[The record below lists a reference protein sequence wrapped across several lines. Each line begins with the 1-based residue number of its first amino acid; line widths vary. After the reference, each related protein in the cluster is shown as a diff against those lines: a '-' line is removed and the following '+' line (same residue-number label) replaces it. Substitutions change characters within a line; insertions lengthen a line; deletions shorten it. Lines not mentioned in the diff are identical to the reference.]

1 VTANLS
7 LEEMNVM
14 VNNARTISDLVGEI
28 TAEMERLDYKPTV
41 LKQYHI
47 VWSRLCKQSGN
58 LLAEDFNMEFGMQ
71 FLDDAIQ
78 NHYKHLGES
87 SRHRWLKAI
96 YTLADFN
103 RTGILSLRR
112 EKRNFVFSEPAGAA
126 FQKYADHQSDAGMS
140 EAHRQDTCLYLE
152 RFSKY
157 LEHQSLPDISE
168 LEAQHVHGYVNSLAI
183 YELPT
188 IYHTVC
194 VLRSTLR
201 YLHSTGIIATDLS
214 AVLPKIRYSKKAKI
228 PSAYTKDEIEQMI
241 ASIDRGNPKGKRDY
255 ALILL
260 AARLGLR
267 ASDIANLTF
276 SSFKWDKNI
285 VEVSQHKTGRLVVL
299 PLLNDVGEAIIDYIR
314 YSRPKSDESFVFL
327 KLNAPN
333 DIMRANSIHSV
344 VYTRLKSAGI
354 KIPPGKKHGPHAL
367 RHSLASALL
376 ENEVPMP
383 VITEA
388 LGHSDTDST
397 SVYMKIDIAKLREC
411 AIDVPAFCNGC
422 GSWFGGARE

>member
-1 VTANLS
+1 MTRRV
-7 LEEMNVM
+7 
-14 VNNARTISDLVGEI
+14 RTISDLVADI
-28 TAEMERLDYKPTV
+28 TTEMVRLDYKPTV

-47 VWSRLCKQSGN
+47 VWSRLCQQAGN
-58 LLAEDFNMEFGMQ
+58 HPAESFDMEFGMG
-71 FLDDAIQ
+71 FLEDAIR
-78 NHYKHLGES
+78 NHYKRLGES

-112 EKRNFVFSEPAGAA
+112 EKRNFIFAEPVRAA
-126 FQKYADHQSDAGMS
+126 FQMYATHQSNVGMS
-140 EAHRQDTCLYLE
+140 EAHRKDTCLYLE

-157 LEHQSLPDISE
+157 LEHQSLADISE
-168 LEAQHVHGYVNSLAI
+168 LDTGLIQGYVNSLAI
-183 YELPT
+183 YQLPT

-194 VLRSTLR
+194 VLRSVLR
-201 YLHSTGIIATDLS
+201 YLYSADVIATDLS

-228 PSAYTKDEIEQMI
+228 PSAYTKDEIEKMI
-241 ASIDRGNPKGKRDY
+241 NSIDRGNPKGKRDY

-276 SSFKWDKNI
+276 ASFKWDKNI
-285 VEVSQHKTGRLVVL
+285 IEIIQHKTGKALVL
-299 PLLNDVGEAIIDYIR
+299 PLLNDVGEAMIDYIR
-314 YSRPKSDESFVFL
+314 YSRPKSNEFFVFL

-333 DIMRANSIHSV
+333 DIMCANSIHST

-354 KIPPGKKHGPHAL
+354 RIPPGKKHGPHAL

-376 ENEVPMP
+376 ENDVPMP
-383 VITEA
+383 VISEA

-397 SVYMKIDIAKLREC
+397 SVYMKIDISKLREC
-411 AIDVPAFCNGC
+411 AVEVPAFYYECE
-422 GSWFGGARE
+422 SWFGGVCE

>member
-1 VTANLS
+1 
-7 LEEMNVM
+7 MDKNV
-14 VNNARTISDLVGEI
+14 RTISDLVEAI
-28 TAEMERLDYKPTV
+28 TAEMVRLDYKPTV

-47 VWSRLCKQSGN
+47 VWSRLCKKAGN
-58 LLAEDFNMEFGMQ
+58 LPAEDFNMEYGMR
-71 FLDDAIQ
+71 FLDEAMR
-78 NHYKHLGES
+78 NHNKHLGES

-96 YTLADFN
+96 YTLADFK

-112 EKRNFVFSEPAGAA
+112 EKRGFVFAEPVKAA
-126 FQKYADHQSDAGMS
+126 FLKYTAHQAAVGMS
-140 EAHRQDTCLYLE
+140 EAHRQDTNLYLE
-152 RFSKY
+152 RFSRF
-157 LEHQSLPDISE
+157 LEHQMLPDIAE
-168 LEAQHVHGYVNSLAI
+168 LDVEHVHGYVNSLAI
-183 YELPT
+183 YQLPT

-194 VLRSTLR
+194 VLRSALR
-201 YLHSTGIIATDLS
+201 YLHSEGVISTDLS
-214 AVLPKIRYSKKAKI
+214 VALPKIRYSKKAKI
-228 PSAYTKDEIEQMI
+228 PSAYTKGEVEQMI
-241 ASIDRGNPKGKRDY
+241 NCIDRGSPKGKRDY

-276 SSFKWDKNI
+276 SSFKWDRNTI
-285 VEVSQHKTGRLVVL
+285 EISQQKTKESLVL

-314 YSRPKSDESFVFL
+314 YSRPKSDEPFVFL

-333 DIMRANSIHSV
+333 DVMRANSIHGV

-354 KIPPGKKHGPHAL
+354 KIPPGKRHGPHAL

-376 ENEVPMP
+376 ENDVPMP

-397 SVYMKIDIAKLREC
+397 SGYMKIDITKLREC
-411 AIDVPAFCNGC
+411 AVEVPAFYHECEG
-422 GSWFGGARE
+422 WFGGARK

>member
-1 VTANLS
+1 MSKEL
-7 LEEMNVM
+7 
-14 VNNARTISDLVGEI
+14 RTISELVEEI
-28 TAEMERLDYKPTV
+28 TEEMVRLDYKPTV
-41 LKQYHI
+41 VKQYHI
-47 VWSRLCKQSGN
+47 VWSRLCKQAGN
-58 LLAEDFNMEFGMQ
+58 RPAEDFNMEFGMQ
-71 FLDDAIQ
+71 FLDDAIKK
-78 NHYKHLGES
+78 HYKRLRES
-87 SRHRWLKAI
+87 SRHRWLRAI

-112 EKRNFVFSEPAGAA
+112 EKRNFVFAEPVRAA
-126 FQKYADHQSDAGMS
+126 FQKYTDHQSAVEMS
-140 EAHRQDTCLYLE
+140 EAHRKDTCLYLE

-157 LEHQSLPDISE
+157 LEHQLLSDISE
-168 LEAQHVHGYVNSLAI
+168 LDAQHVQGYVNSLAI
-183 YELPT
+183 YQLPT

-194 VLRSTLR
+194 VLRRTLR
-201 YLHSTGIIATDLS
+201 YLYSINIITTDLS

-228 PSAYTKDEIEQMI
+228 PSAYTKNEIEQMI
-241 ASIDRGNPKGKRDY
+241 NGIDRGNPKGKRDY

-285 VEVSQHKTGRLVVL
+285 IEIVQQKTGKIVVL

-333 DIMRANSIHSV
+333 DIMRANSIHGV

-376 ENEVPMP
+376 ENDVPMP

-388 LGHSDTDST
+388 LGHSNADST
-397 SVYMKIDIAKLREC
+397 SVYMKIDITKLREC
-411 AIDVPAFCNGC
+411 AVEVPAFYHESE
-422 GSWFGGARE
+422 SWFGGAHE

>member
-1 VTANLS
+1 MIKEV
-7 LEEMNVM
+7 
-14 VNNARTISDLVGEI
+14 RTISDLVDAI
-28 TAEMERLDYKPTV
+28 TEEMVRLDYKPTV
-41 LKQYHI
+41 VKQYHI
-47 VWSRLCKQSGN
+47 VWSRLCKQEGERPAS
-58 LLAEDFNMEFGMQ
+58 DFNMEFGMQ
-71 FLDDAIQ
+71 FLEEAIK
-78 NHYKHLGES
+78 NHYKNLGES

-112 EKRNFVFSEPAGAA
+112 EKRNFVFYEPVRVA
-126 FQKYADHQSDAGMS
+126 FQKYSNHQLAMGMS

-157 LEHQSLPDISE
+157 LEHQSLTDISE
-168 LEAQHVHGYVNSLAI
+168 LDNELVLGYVNSLAI
-183 YELPT
+183 YQLPT

-201 YLHSTGIIATDLS
+201 YLHSVDILANDLS
-214 AVLPKIRYSKKAKI
+214 AILPKIRYSKKAKI
-228 PSAYTKDEIEQMI
+228 PSAYTKEEVERMI
-241 ASIDRGNPKGKRDY
+241 DCIDRGNPKGKRDY

-276 SSFKWDKNI
+276 SNFQWDKNVIEI
-285 VEVSQHKTGRLVVL
+285 VQKKTGEVVVL

-314 YSRPKSDESFVFL
+314 YSRPKSDEPFVFL

-333 DIMRANSIHSV
+333 DVMRANSVHCV

-376 ENEVPMP
+376 ENDVPMP
-383 VITEA
+383 VISEA

-397 SVYMKIDIAKLREC
+397 SVYMKIDITKLREC
-411 AIDVPAFCNGC
+411 AVEVPAFYRECE
-422 GSWFGGARE
+422 SWFGGAQ

>member
-1 VTANLS
+1 MIKEVKTISELVAAIT
-7 LEEMNVM
+7 EEMV
-14 VNNARTISDLVGEI
+14 
-28 TAEMERLDYKPTV
+28 RLDYKPTV
-41 LKQYHI
+41 VKQYHI
-47 VWSRLCKQSGN
+47 VWSRLCKQEGN
-58 LLAEDFNMEFGMQ
+58 RPASEFNMEFGMQ
-71 FLDDAIQ
+71 FLEVAIK
-78 NHYKHLGES
+78 HYYKQLGES

-112 EKRNFVFSEPAGAA
+112 EKRSFVFAEPVRVA
-126 FQKYADHQSDAGMS
+126 FQNYSNHQCAVGVS

-157 LEHQSLPDISE
+157 LEHQSLTDISE
-168 LEAQHVHGYVNSLAI
+168 LDNELVLGYVNSLAI
-183 YELPT
+183 YQLPT

-194 VLRSTLR
+194 VLRSALR
-201 YLHSTGIIATDLS
+201 YLHSVGIIANDLS

-228 PSAYTKDEIEQMI
+228 PSAYTKDEVGRMI
-241 ASIDRGNPKGKRDY
+241 GSIDRGNPRGKRDY

-276 SSFKWDKNI
+276 SSFQWDKNVIKI
-285 VEVSQHKTGRLVVL
+285 VQHKTGEVVVL
-299 PLLNDVGEAIIDYIR
+299 PLLNDVGEAVIDYIR
-314 YSRPKSDESFVFL
+314 YSRPKSDEPFVFL

-333 DIMRANSIHSV
+333 DVMRANSVHSV
-344 VYTRLKSAGI
+344 VYTRLKSAGV

-376 ENEVPMP
+376 ENDVPMP
-383 VITEA
+383 VISEA

-397 SVYMKIDIAKLREC
+397 SVYMKIDITKLREC
-411 AIDVPAFCNGC
+411 AVEVPAFYHECQ
-422 GSWFGGARE
+422 SWFGGAH

>member
-1 VTANLS
+1 MSTKV
-7 LEEMNVM
+7 
-14 VNNARTISDLVGEI
+14 RTISDLVEAI
-28 TAEMERLDYKPTV
+28 TEEMVRLDYKPTV
-41 LKQYHI
+41 VKQYHI
-47 VWSRLCKQSGN
+47 VWSRLCKKHGGLPSD
-58 LLAEDFNMEFGMQ
+58 DFNMEFGME
-71 FLDDAIQ
+71 FLDEAIR
-78 NHYKHLGES
+78 NHYKTLGES

-96 YTLADFN
+96 YMLSDFK

-112 EKRNFVFSEPAGAA
+112 EKRNFVFAEPVRAA
-126 FQKYADHQSDAGMS
+126 FQKYTAHQAAAGMS
-140 EAHRQDTCLYLE
+140 EPHRQDTCLYLE

-157 LEHQSLPDISE
+157 LETQSLRDLSE
-168 LEAQHVHGYVNSLAI
+168 LDAELVHGYVNSLAI
-183 YELPT
+183 YQLPT

-201 YLHSTGIIATDLS
+201 YLHSVNIIPNDLS

-228 PSAYTKDEIEQMI
+228 PSAYTKDEVEKMI
-241 ASIDRGNPKGKRDY
+241 SCIDRGNPKGKRDY
-255 ALILL
+255 ALILM

-267 ASDIANLTF
+267 ATDIANLTF
-276 SSFKWDKNI
+276 SSFKWDKNVI
-285 VEVSQHKTGRLVVL
+285 EIIQKKTGEVVVL

-354 KIPPGKKHGPHAL
+354 KIPPGKRHGPHAL

-376 ENEVPMP
+376 ENDVPMP
-383 VITEA
+383 VISEA
-388 LGHSDTDST
+388 LGHTDTDST
-397 SVYMKIDIAKLREC
+397 SVYMKIDISKLREC
-411 AIDVPAFCNGC
+411 AVEVPAFYHECKD
-422 GSWFGGARE
+422 WFGGSNSES

>member
-1 VTANLS
+1 MSKEVK
-7 LEEMNVM
+7 
-14 VNNARTISDLVGEI
+14 TISDLVETI
-28 TAEMERLDYKPTV
+28 TAEMKRLDYKPTV
-41 LKQYHI
+41 LTQYHI
-47 VWSRLCKQSGN
+47 VWSRLCKQAGN
-58 LLAEDFNMEFGMQ
+58 RPAEDFNMEFGMR
-71 FLDDAIQ
+71 FLDDAIK
-78 NHYKHLGES
+78 NHYKRLRES
-87 SRHRWLKAI
+87 SRLRWLRAI
-96 YTLADFN
+96 YMLADFN

-112 EKRNFVFSEPAGAA
+112 EKRNFVFAEPVRAA
-126 FQKYADHQSDAGMS
+126 FQKYTAYQSSVGMS

-157 LEHQSLPDISE
+157 LEHQSLSNISE
-168 LEAQHVHGYVNSLAI
+168 LDTQHVHGYVNSLAI

-188 IYHTVC
+188 IYHSVC
-194 VLRSTLR
+194 VLRNILR
-201 YLHSTGIIATDLS
+201 YLYSEGNITTDLS
-214 AVLPKIRYSKKAKI
+214 AVVPKIRYGKKTKI
-228 PSAYTKDEIEQMI
+228 PSAYTKGEIEQMI
-241 ASIDRGNPKGKRDY
+241 NSIDRGNPKGKRDY

-285 VEVSQHKTGRLVVL
+285 IEVMQQKTKEPVVL
-299 PLLNDVGEAIIDYIR
+299 PLLHDVGEAIIDYIR
-314 YSRPKSDESFVFL
+314 YSRPKSDEPFVFL

-333 DIMRANSIHSV
+333 DIMRANSIHGV

-354 KIPPGKKHGPHAL
+354 KIPQGKRHGPHAL

-376 ENEVPMP
+376 ENDVPMP

-397 SVYMKIDIAKLREC
+397 SVYMKIDITKLREC
-411 AIDVPAFCNGC
+411 AVEVPAFRHDFEG
-422 GSWFGGARE
+422 WFGGARE

>member
-1 VTANLS
+1 
-7 LEEMNVM
+7 MNK
-14 VNNARTISDLVGEI
+14 NAKIISELVEEI
-28 TAEMERLDYKPTV
+28 TAEMTRLDYKPSVIT
-41 LKQYHI
+41 QHHI
-47 VWSRLCKQSGN
+47 VWSRLCKQAGH
-58 LLAEDFNMEFGMQ
+58 LPAADFNMEFGMQ
-71 FLDDAIQ
+71 FLDEAIR
-78 NHYKHLGES
+78 NHYKQLRES
-87 SRHRWLKAI
+87 SRHRWLKTI

-112 EKRNFVFSEPAGAA
+112 EKRNFVFAEPVRAA
-126 FQKYADHQSDAGMS
+126 FQKFTAHQSSVGMS
-140 EAHRQDTCLYLE
+140 EAHRQDTNLYLE

-157 LEHQSLPDISE
+157 LEHHCLTDISKLNSE
-168 LEAQHVHGYVNSLAI
+168 LVHGYVNSLAI
-183 YELPT
+183 YQLPT

-214 AVLPKIRYSKKAKI
+214 AILPKIRYNKKAKI
-228 PSAYTKDEIEQMI
+228 PSAYTKDEIEKMI
-241 ASIDRGNPKGKRDY
+241 NSIDRGNPRGKRDY

-267 ASDIANLTF
+267 ASDIVNLTF
-276 SSFKWDKNI
+276 SNLKWDKNI
-285 VEVSQHKTGRLVVL
+285 IEITQHKTGKTVVL

-314 YSRPKSDESFVFL
+314 FSRPKSGEPFVFL

-333 DIMRANSIHSV
+333 DVMLPSSIHSV
-344 VYTRLKSAGI
+344 VYTRLKAAGI

-376 ENEVPMP
+376 ENDVSMP
-383 VITEA
+383 VISEV

-397 SVYMKIDIAKLREC
+397 SVYMKINISKLREC
-411 AIDVPAFCNGC
+411 AVEVPAFCYERE
-422 GSWFGGARE
+422 SWFGFGGKGE